1 MLNLVTV
8 LLIHNKNQQITNT
21 KCKIMTVL
29 SRGKGD
35 LQDPGAHA
43 WEWVS
48 TLYHPGDLCIEMTGV
63 NQSQTERCSLKI
75 NAI

>member
-8 LLIHNKNQQITNT
+8 LLIHNKNQLITNT

-29 SRGKGD
+29 SRGKRD

-48 TLYHPGDLCIEMTGV
+48 TLYNPLDLCIEMGGW
-63 NQSQTERCSLKI
+63 NQSI
-75 NAI
+75 PD

>member
-29 SRGKGD
+29 SRGKRD

-48 TLYHPGDLCIEMTGV
+48 TLYNPGDLCIEMGDW
-63 NQSQTERCSLKI
+63 NQSVLD
-75 NAI
+75 